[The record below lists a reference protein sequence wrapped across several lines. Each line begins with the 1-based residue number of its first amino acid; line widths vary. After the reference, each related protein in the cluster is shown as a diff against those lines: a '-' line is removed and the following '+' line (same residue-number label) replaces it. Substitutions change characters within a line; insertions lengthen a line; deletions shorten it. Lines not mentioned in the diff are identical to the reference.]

1 MGTLTSPNVSAG
13 RIIRSGWRGV
23 DRGVPGIQLWYTELP
38 RPTHSACAVPSTP
51 DGTVATSSIT
61 ITRVYRLC
69 RLALGLVV
77 AAPVTAAIAQSSRN
91 APSGAPDWTAFDKYV
106 AKSAQDW
113 RIPGM
118 AIAVVRGDSVA
129 FAKGY
134 GLRKVGAG
142 DQVDAHTR
150 FAIGSTTK
158 AMTAAGLAM
167 LVDEGKLR
175 LDDRVIDHIPE
186 FQLADPWVTRE
197 VTIRDLLLHR
207 TGLPGTDGMWTRFA
221 YSPEEMMRRLRYVK
235 PVSSFRTTWEY
246 QNVMYG
252 VAGLILER
260 ASGMS
265 WENFL
270 ETRIFAPLGMTET
283 EPLVAGILSKPN
295 VATPHALRRDSV
307 LIARLGNTDS
317 IAPAGS
323 VWSSVSD
330 MSKWMRFVLD
340 SGRVGSKRLISTAS
354 FRELV
359 TPQIQADSN
368 TYPALRLSRP
378 HAFSYG
384 LAWFIQDY
392 RLQPVW
398 MHTGSISG
406 MSAIVGLMP
415 ASRTGVV
422 VLLNLDHAELRHSL
436 MYKAFDQVLGGPQRD
451 WSSEMRALMTAS
463 AGGAPNVAGTARTA
477 SAPAG
482 PSLPLEKYTG
492 VFVDSTYGT
501 IQVTLSNGVLRAQV
515 ENERPVDLE
524 PAGNERFRS
533 RTPAEGQGTV
543 LTFVPDGAGSISAV
557 RLSGTMLFSRVS
569 PGGRRQ

>member
-1 MGTLTSPNVSAG
+1 MFRWFHLAARALTIAIGKVGISPMNV
-13 RIIRSGWRGV
+13 
-23 DRGVPGIQLWYTELP
+23 
-38 RPTHSACAVPSTP
+38 C
-51 DGTVATSSIT
+51 
-61 ITRVYRLC
+61 RV
-69 RLALGLVV
+69 ALGLVL
-77 AAPVTAAIAQSSRN
+77 AAPATVAIAQSSRTR
-91 APSGAPDWTAFDKYV
+91 SPDWAAFDKYV
-106 AKSAQDW
+106 AQSARDW
-113 RIPGM
+113 RVPGM
-118 AIAVVRGDSVA
+118 AIAVVHGDSLV
-129 FAKGY
+129 FGKGY

-158 AMTAAGLAM
+158 AMTAAALAM
-167 LVDEGKLR
+167 LADDGKLR

-207 TGLPGTDGMWTRFA
+207 TGLPGTDGLWTRFA

-235 PVSSFRTTWEY
+235 PNSSFRSRWDY

-252 VAGLILER
+252 VAGLIVER

-265 WENFL
+265 WESFL
-270 ETRIFAPLGMTET
+270 RTRIFAPLDMTET

-295 VATPHALRRDSV
+295 VATPHASRADSV
-307 LIARLGNTDS
+307 RITRLGNTDS

-330 MSKWMRFVLD
+330 MSKWMRFMLD
-340 SGRVGSKRLISTAS
+340 SGRVGSRRLISAAS

-359 TPQIQADSN
+359 MPQIQAPMEQ
-368 TYPALRLSRP
+368 YPALQLSRP
-378 HAFSYG
+378 HSFSYG

-415 ASRTGVV
+415 ASRAGVV

-436 MYKAFDQVLGGPQRD
+436 MYQAFDQFLGGPARD
-451 WSSEMRALMTAS
+451 WSAELRSLMA
-463 AGGAPNVAGTARTA
+463 APPGGGPNVAGN
-477 SAPAG
+477 APATAG
-482 PSLPLEKYTG
+482 PSLPLERYTG
-492 VFVDSTYGT
+492 VFVDSTYGK
-501 IQVTLSNGVLRAQV
+501 IQVTLASGVLRAQV
-515 ENERPVDLE
+515 EDERPVDLE

-543 LTFVPDGAGSISAV
+543 LIFVPDGTGNISAV

-569 PGGRRQ
+569 TGGRR

>member
-1 MGTLTSPNVSAG
+1 MG
-13 RIIRSGWRGV
+13 I
-23 DRGVPGIQLWYTELP
+23 
-38 RPTHSACAVPSTP
+38 
-51 DGTVATSSIT
+51 SSIT
-61 ITRVYRLC
+61 VHRVYRV
-69 RLALGLVV
+69 ALGLLL
-77 AAPVTAAIAQSSRN
+77 AAPATVAIAQTSR
-91 APSGAPDWTAFDKYV
+91 SGSPDWAAFDKYV
-106 AKSAQDW
+106 AQSARDW
-113 RIPGM
+113 RVPGM

-129 FAKGY
+129 FARGY

-158 AMTAAGLAM
+158 AMTAAALAM
-167 LVDEGKLR
+167 LVDDGKLR

-207 TGLPGTDGMWTRFA
+207 TGLPGTDGLWTRFA

-235 PVSSFRTTWEY
+235 PSSSFRTKWDY

-252 VAGLILER
+252 VAGIVIER

-265 WENFL
+265 WAAFL
-270 ETRIFAPLGMTET
+270 KTRIFAPLGMTET
-283 EPLVAGILSKPN
+283 EPLVAGILAKPN
-295 VATPHALRRDSV
+295 VATPHALRADSV
-307 LIARLGNTDS
+307 VIARLGNTDR

-340 SGRVGSKRLISTAS
+340 SGRVGSKRLISASS

-359 TPQIQADSN
+359 TPQIQADTN
-368 TYPALRLSRP
+368 QYPALRLSRP
-378 HAFSYG
+378 HSFSYG

-415 ASRTGVV
+415 ASRAGVV

-436 MYKAFDQVLGGPQRD
+436 MYKAFDQVLGGPPRD
-451 WSSEMRALMTAS
+451 WSGELRALMTAPS
-463 AGGAPNVAGTARTA
+463 GVGPNVAGNAGNA
-477 SAPAG
+477 PAPAG
-482 PSLPLEKYTG
+482 PSLPLQRYTG
-492 VFVDSTYGT
+492 VFVDSTYGK
-501 IQVTLSNGVLRAQV
+501 IQVTLVNGVLRAQV
-515 ENERPVDLE
+515 ENEQPVELE

-543 LTFVPDGAGSISAV
+543 LIFVPDGSGNISAV
-557 RLSGTMLFSRVS
+557 RLSGTMVFSRVS
-569 PGGRRQ
+569 TGGRRQ

>member
-1 MGTLTSPNVSAG
+1 MG
-13 RIIRSGWRGV
+13 I
-23 DRGVPGIQLWYTELP
+23 
-38 RPTHSACAVPSTP
+38 
-51 DGTVATSSIT
+51 SSIT
-61 ITRVYRLC
+61 VHRVYRV
-69 RLALGLVV
+69 ALGLLL
-77 AAPVTAAIAQSSRN
+77 AAPATVAIAQTSR
-91 APSGAPDWTAFDKYV
+91 SGSPDWAAFDKYV
-106 AKSAQDW
+106 AQSARDW
-113 RIPGM
+113 RVPGM

-129 FAKGY
+129 FARGY

-158 AMTAAGLAM
+158 AMTAAALAM
-167 LVDEGKLR
+167 LVDDGKLR

-207 TGLPGTDGMWTRFA
+207 TGLPGTDGLWTRFA

-235 PVSSFRTTWEY
+235 PSSSFRTKWDY

-252 VAGLILER
+252 VAGIVIER

-265 WENFL
+265 WAAFL
-270 ETRIFAPLGMTET
+270 KTRIFAPLGMTET
-283 EPLVAGILSKPN
+283 EPLVAGILAKPN
-295 VATPHALRRDSV
+295 VATPHALRADSV
-307 LIARLGNTDS
+307 VIARLGNTDS

-340 SGRVGSKRLISTAS
+340 SGRVGSKRLISASS

-359 TPQIQADSN
+359 TPQIQADTN
-368 TYPALRLSRP
+368 QYPALRLSRP
-378 HAFSYG
+378 HSFSYG

-415 ASRTGVV
+415 ASRAGVV

-436 MYKAFDQVLGGPQRD
+436 MYKAFDQVLGGPPRD
-451 WSSEMRALMTAS
+451 WSGELRALMTAPS
-463 AGGAPNVAGTARTA
+463 GVGPNVAGNAGNA
-477 SAPAG
+477 PAPAG
-482 PSLPLEKYTG
+482 PSLPLQRYTG
-492 VFVDSTYGT
+492 VFVDSTYGK
-501 IQVTLSNGVLRAQV
+501 IQVTLVNGVLRAQV
-515 ENERPVDLE
+515 ENEQPVELE

-543 LTFVPDGAGSISAV
+543 LIFVPDGSGNISAV
-557 RLSGTMLFSRVS
+557 RLSGTMVFSRVS
-569 PGGRRQ
+569 TGGRRQ

>member
-1 MGTLTSPNVSAG
+1 
-13 RIIRSGWRGV
+13 
-23 DRGVPGIQLWYTELP
+23 
-38 RPTHSACAVPSTP
+38 
-51 DGTVATSSIT
+51 
-61 ITRVYRLC
+61 VYRV
-69 RLALGLVV
+69 ALGLLL
-77 AAPVTAAIAQSSRN
+77 AAPATVAIAQTSR
-91 APSGAPDWTAFDKYV
+91 SGSPDWAAFDKYV
-106 AKSAQDW
+106 AQSARDW
-113 RIPGM
+113 RVPGM

-129 FAKGY
+129 FARGY

-158 AMTAAGLAM
+158 AMTAAALAM
-167 LVDEGKLR
+167 LVDDGKLR

-207 TGLPGTDGMWTRFA
+207 TGLPGTDGLWTRFA

-235 PVSSFRTTWEY
+235 PSSSFRTKWDY

-252 VAGLILER
+252 VAGIVIER

-265 WENFL
+265 WAAFL
-270 ETRIFAPLGMTET
+270 KTRIFAPLGMTET
-283 EPLVAGILSKPN
+283 EPLVAGILAKPN
-295 VATPHALRRDSV
+295 VATPHALRADSV
-307 LIARLGNTDS
+307 VIARLGNTDS

-340 SGRVGSKRLISTAS
+340 SGRVGSRRLISASS

-359 TPQIQADSN
+359 TPQIQADTN
-368 TYPALRLSRP
+368 QYPALRLSRP
-378 HAFSYG
+378 HSFSYG

-415 ASRTGVV
+415 ASRAGVV

-436 MYKAFDQVLGGPQRD
+436 MYKAFDQVLGGPPRD
-451 WSSEMRALMTAS
+451 WSGELRALMTAPS
-463 AGGAPNVAGTARTA
+463 GVGPNVAGNAGNA
-477 SAPAG
+477 PAPAG
-482 PSLPLEKYTG
+482 PSLPLQRYTG
-492 VFVDSTYGT
+492 VFVDSTYGK
-501 IQVTLSNGVLRAQV
+501 IQVTLVNGVLRAQV
-515 ENERPVDLE
+515 ENEQPVELE

-543 LTFVPDGAGSISAV
+543 LIFVPDGSGNISAV
-557 RLSGTMLFSRVS
+557 RLSGTMVFSRVS
-569 PGGRRQ
+569 TGGRRQ

>member
-1 MGTLTSPNVSAG
+1 MYRMS
-13 RIIRSGWRGV
+13 
-23 DRGVPGIQLWYTELP
+23 
-38 RPTHSACAVPSTP
+38 
-51 DGTVATSSIT
+51 
-61 ITRVYRLC
+61 RV
-69 RLALGLVV
+69 ALGLVL
-77 AAPVTAAIAQSSRN
+77 AAPATVAIAQSSRSRS
-91 APSGAPDWTAFDKYV
+91 SGAPDWAAFDKYV
-106 AKSAQDW
+106 AQSARDW
-113 RIPGM
+113 RVPGM
-118 AIAVVRGDSVA
+118 AIAVVHGDSVA
-129 FAKGY
+129 FARGY

-158 AMTAAGLAM
+158 AMTAAALAM
-167 LVDEGKLR
+167 LVDDGKLR

-207 TGLPGTDGMWTRFA
+207 TGLPGTDGLWTRFA

-235 PVSSFRTTWEY
+235 PNSSFRSRWDY

-252 VAGLILER
+252 VAGIIIER

-265 WENFL
+265 WESFL
-270 ETRIFAPLGMTET
+270 RTRIFAPLGMTET
-283 EPLVAGILSKPN
+283 EPLVAGILARPN
-295 VATPHALRRDSV
+295 VATPHALRGDSAR
-307 LIARLGNTDS
+307 ITRLGNTDS

-330 MSKWMRFVLD
+330 MSKWMRFMLD
-340 SGRVGSKRLISTAS
+340 SGRVGSKRLISLAS

-359 TPQIQADSN
+359 TPQIQAHLN
-368 TYPALRLSRP
+368 QYPALQLARP

-392 RLQPVW
+392 RHQPVW

-415 ASRTGVV
+415 ASRAGVV

-436 MYKAFDQVLGGPQRD
+436 MYKAFDQILGGPARD
-451 WSSEMRALMTAS
+451 WSGELRSLMATQ
-463 AGGAPNVAGTARTA
+463 AGGGANVAGNAP
-477 SAPAG
+477 APAG

-492 VFVDSTYGT
+492 VFVDSTYGK
-501 IQVTLSNGVLRAQV
+501 IQVTLANGVLRAQV
-515 ENERPVDLE
+515 ENERPVELE

-533 RTPAEGQGTV
+533 RTPAEGQGAV
-543 LTFVPDGAGSISAV
+543 LIFVPDGTGNISAV
-557 RLSGTMLFSRVS
+557 RLSGTMVFSRVS
-569 PGGRRQ
+569 GGGRRQ

>member
-1 MGTLTSPNVSAG
+1 V
-13 RIIRSGWRGV
+13 
-23 DRGVPGIQLWYTELP
+23 GI
-38 RPTHSACAVPSTP
+38 
-51 DGTVATSSIT
+51 SSIT
-61 ITRVYRLC
+61 VHRVYRV
-69 RLALGLVV
+69 ALGLLL
-77 AAPVTAAIAQSSRN
+77 AAPATVAIAQTSR
-91 APSGAPDWTAFDKYV
+91 SGSPDWAAFDKYV
-106 AKSAQDW
+106 AQSARDW
-113 RIPGM
+113 RVPGM

-129 FAKGY
+129 FARGY

-158 AMTAAGLAM
+158 AMTAAALAM
-167 LVDEGKLR
+167 LVDDGKLR

-207 TGLPGTDGMWTRFA
+207 TGLPGTDGLWTRFA

-235 PVSSFRTTWEY
+235 PSSSFRTKWDY

-252 VAGLILER
+252 VAGIVIER

-265 WENFL
+265 WAAFL
-270 ETRIFAPLGMTET
+270 KTRIFAPLGMTET
-283 EPLVAGILSKPN
+283 EPLVAGILAKPN
-295 VATPHALRRDSV
+295 VATPHALRADSV
-307 LIARLGNTDS
+307 VIARLGNTDS

-340 SGRVGSKRLISTAS
+340 SGRVGSRRLISASS

-359 TPQIQADSN
+359 TPQIQADTN
-368 TYPALRLSRP
+368 QYPALRLSRP
-378 HAFSYG
+378 HSFSYG

-415 ASRTGVV
+415 ASRAGVV

-436 MYKAFDQVLGGPQRD
+436 MYKAFDQVLGGPPRD
-451 WSSEMRALMTAS
+451 WSGELRALMTAPS
-463 AGGAPNVAGTARTA
+463 GVGPNVAGNAGNA
-477 SAPAG
+477 PAPAG
-482 PSLPLEKYTG
+482 PSLPLQRYTG
-492 VFVDSTYGT
+492 VFVDSTYGK
-501 IQVTLSNGVLRAQV
+501 IQVTLVNGVLRAQV
-515 ENERPVDLE
+515 ENEQPVELE

-543 LTFVPDGAGSISAV
+543 LIFVPDGSGNISAV
-557 RLSGTMLFSRVS
+557 RLSGTMVFSRVS
-569 PGGRRQ
+569 TGGRRQ